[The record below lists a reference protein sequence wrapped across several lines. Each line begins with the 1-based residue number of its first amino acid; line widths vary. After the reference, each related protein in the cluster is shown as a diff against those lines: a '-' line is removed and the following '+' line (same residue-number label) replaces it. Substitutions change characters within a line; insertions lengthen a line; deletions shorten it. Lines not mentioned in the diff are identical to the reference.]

1 MGKRVHHEEHE
12 NHERWLVSY
21 ADFITLLFAFFVVM
35 YAVSAVDQKR
45 VVELERSVRFAMHFQ
60 GTGGLAEMP
69 LFKGPPSGGNCMTT
83 LGKGKTWNIRDRLEV
98 ETKRRRVERALK
110 PFLLKPTSSKPVIVI
125 ETDGRRLLIRMAATQ
140 IFDPASAVL
149 RPEAMPVL
157 DAIMGELAPL
167 GKPIRIEGHTDNSR
181 IRSSIIKSNWDLS
194 ALRAAS
200 VVNYIEKAHRIPK
213 DLLSVGG
220 YGESRPI
227 GTNKTEEGREINRR
241 IDIKVEIKPGS
252 GGNVF

>member
-1 MGKRVHHEEHE
+1 MGKREHKEEHE
-12 NHERWLVSY
+12 NLERWLVSY

-35 YAVSAVDQKR
+35 YAVSITDQKR
-45 VVELERSVRFAMHFQ
+45 VVQLERAVRFAMHFQ

-69 LFKGPPSGGNCMTT
+69 LFRGPPSGGHCMTT
-83 LGKGKTWNIRDRLEV
+83 LGKGKTWNVRDRLAV

-110 PFLLKPTSSKPVIVI
+110 PFLLKPTKTKPVIVI

-157 DAIMGELAPL
+157 DAIMSELGPL
-167 GKPIRIEGHTDNSR
+167 GKPIRIQGHTDNSR
-181 IRSSIIKSNWDLS
+181 IRSKTIKSNWDLS

-200 VVNYIEKAHRIPK
+200 VVNYIQNAHRIPL
-213 DLLSVGG
+213 DRLSVGG

-227 GTNKTEEGREINRR
+227 DSNKTAEGRERNRR
-241 IDIKVEIKPGS
+241 IDILVEIKPGS
-252 GGNVF
+252 RKDVF